1 MSLPSSP
8 KAAAGLPSV
17 TRYLTDRSGMN
28 TSSAATEIQPVRAVA
43 APRHTGL
50 RASIINVAF
59 LAQHVAQEALD
70 ESSPVETA
78 GLWAARRAAT
88 LYGADG
94 RAGPDD
100 AYWFARSLDI
110 DA

>member
-1 MSLPSSP
+1 MLLPSSP

-28 TSSAATEIQPVRAVA
+28 TSSTATEIQPVQAVA

-50 RASIINVAF
+50 RANIINVAF

-70 ESSPVETA
+70 ESSPGETA
-78 GLWAARRAAT
+78 GPWAARRAAT
-88 LYGADG
+88 LYGDGG

-100 AYWFARSLDI
+100 AYWFTRPLDI